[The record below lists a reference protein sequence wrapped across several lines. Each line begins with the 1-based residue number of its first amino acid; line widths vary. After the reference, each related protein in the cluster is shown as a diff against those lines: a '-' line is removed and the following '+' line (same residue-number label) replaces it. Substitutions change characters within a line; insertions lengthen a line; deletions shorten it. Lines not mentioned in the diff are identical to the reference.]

1 MLNYIIKRT
10 LWMIPL
16 LIGISLISFFIMHL
30 APGDITNN
38 EASFNPKTS
47 AESRQKLRELYNL
60 DKPVIVQYG
69 LWLKRMVKLDF
80 GNSFASH
87 RKPVFWQTK
96 DKDGNVTKGMIQ
108 EALPITIII
117 NVIGLIITLVLAIPL
132 GIIAARKHMRWQDKS
147 ITLFNFIGFS
157 VPGFWLSLMLMYW
170 LGVANDWFPI
180 SGIRSLN
187 HDSLSTF
194 GQLKDTLSHFFMPVI
209 IPSVTGLASITLFV
223 KSGMLDVLHQD
234 YITTARAKGLN
245 EHKVVYTHALRNALL
260 PLITIVGLSIPGLI
274 GGSVISEQIFAI
286 PGMGK
291 LFYSAVMA
299 RDFPVVMGILT
310 IGSALTLIGNLIAD
324 IAYAWADPRVRRGVI
339 KG

>member
-87 RKPVFWQTK
+87 RKPVFWQTT

-117 NVIGLIITLVLAIPL
+117 NVIGLVITLVLAIPL